1 MAMVEEISPER
12 RSLEEV
18 HGSVA
23 VPSARGTSGR
33 FRQFLAFLG
42 PAYLVSVGYMDP
54 GNWATDLAGGAQFG
68 YALIWVLLM
77 SNLMA
82 VLLQTLAAR
91 LGVVTGHDLAQ
102 ACRAEYSPG
111 INAILWVLAEVAIAA
126 TDLAEILGTIIA
138 LKLLFGLP
146 LLWGCLVTAFDTF
159 LLLYL
164 QRWGMRQ
171 VEAVILALV
180 ATIGLCFLVQIFMA
194 KPDLGGIVSGL
205 RPSLPPGALYVAI
218 GILGATVMPHNLY
231 LHSALV
237 QTRRIGSDRRS
248 KAIACRY
255 YLIDSA
261 IALNAAFFVNAAIL
275 IVSAAVF
282 HNVREVASIEDAHE
296 LLPLFLGPVAPI
308 LFGVALLC
316 AGQSSTLTGTLA
328 GQIVMEGYLHLRM
341 APWLR
346 RLITRLLALIPAV
359 LVISMTGEAP
369 DLRLMSAVDNVSGIP
384 TEAKNLIVVAD
395 VEQVLHVR
403 IFDSGGKVVVDT
415 DTTRLTGPVR
425 PIEDLRKQLETLW
438 PPHELTESE
447 KHGVAAAVTEI
458 VGYTPGGQTT
468 QGLIILSQVILSLQ
482 LSFAVIPLIH
492 FTSNRRNMGVFATP
506 AWGQVLAWTTATIIV
521 ALNGKLV
528 LDQVGEWVELAAES
542 SRRFGPIP
550 LSWLVAGGLY
560 GLTGAVGALLLW
572 VTIKPIVRPSPA
584 WLPQPAVKLD
594 WMAALRPRTL
604 SRIGVALEHNQADA
618 EILNRALGL
627 AQSQS
632 SPAELLL
639 LHVVDTAMTRV
650 LGPETADRETA
661 ADERYLSDLVDA
673 LRARGYSARSVLLY
687 GPDPAGELVAHLR
700 RDPVDLLVVGSHGH
714 GMVRDLLLGQTVNR
728 VRHRLEVPML
738 IARPARDGTPSTPLP
753 QSPSLKDLEPS
764 NERLVPD
771 DQV

>member
-1 MAMVEEISPER
+1 MAMVEEITPER

-23 VPSARGTSGR
+23 VPSARGRSPR
-33 FRQFLAFLG
+33 LRQFLAFLG

-82 VLLQTLAAR
+82 ILLQTLAAR

-102 ACRAEYSPG
+102 ACRAEYSRG

-138 LKLLFGLP
+138 LKLLFHIP

-180 ATIGLCFLVQIFMA
+180 ATIGACFAIQLVMA
-194 KPDLGGIVSGL
+194 RPDFAGVVSGFQ
-205 RPSLPPGALYVAI
+205 PSLPPGALYVAI

-237 QTRRIGSDRRS
+237 QTRRIGSDRKS
-248 KAIACRY
+248 KAVACRY
-255 YLIDSA
+255 YLIDST

-282 HNVREVASIEDAHE
+282 HNVREIASIEEAHE
-296 LLPLFLGPVAPI
+296 LLPRFLGPAAPI

-346 RLITRLLALIPAV
+346 RLITRLLALIPAI
-359 LVISMTGEAP
+359 LVISMAGEQ
-369 DLRLMSAVDNVSGIP
+369 S
-384 TEAKNLIVVAD
+384 
-395 VEQVLHVR
+395 
-403 IFDSGGKVVVDT
+403 
-415 DTTRLTGPVR
+415 
-425 PIEDLRKQLETLW
+425 
-438 PPHELTESE
+438 
-447 KHGVAAAVTEI
+447 
-458 VGYTPGGQTT
+458 T
-468 QGLIILSQVILSLQ
+468 QGLIILSQVVLSLQ

-492 FTSNRRNMGVFATP
+492 FTSNRKNMGVFATP
-506 AWGQVLAWTTATIIV
+506 WWGQVLAWTTAAIIV

-528 LDQVGEWVELAAES
+528 LDQVGEWVELAAAS
-542 SRRFGPIP
+542 GLRLGPIP
-550 LSWLVAGGLY
+550 LSWLAAAGLY
-560 GLTGAVGALLLW
+560 GLTVAVGALLLW
-572 VTIKPIVRPSPA
+572 VTIKPMVRPSPA
-584 WLPQPAVKLD
+584 WLPQAPVKLD
-594 WMAALRPRTL
+594 WVAALRPQAL

-627 AQSQS
+627 VQSHGA
-632 SPAELLL
+632 PAELIL

-650 LGPETADRETA
+650 LGPETADRETS

-673 LRARGYSARSVLLY
+673 LRARGYAARPALLY

-714 GMVRDLLLGQTVNR
+714 GLVRDLLLGQTVDR
-728 VRHRLEVPML
+728 VRHGLDVPML
-738 IARPARDGTPSTPLP
+738 IARPGRAAAQPPAEEPEDASPGVERPS
-753 QSPSLKDLEPS
+753 EH
-764 NERLVPD
+764 LVPETLA
-771 DQV
+771 